1 MRLGQWLEALAGM
14 YCELRLKRS
23 VDGNFD
29 AETDNK

>member
-1 MRLGQWLEALAGM
+1 MRLDSGLEALAGT
-14 YCELRLKRS
+14 YCELRFKRS